1 MPCAKEQGRVA
12 ISCREQ
18 QNRKIRIVNLG
29 QERKITIPPTKK
41 IVALTYVV
49 LNSLL
54 KRMGVFAVEKRE
66 GKGSKIR

>member
-1 MPCAKEQGRVA
+1 MPYRVG
-12 ISCREQ
+12 SS
-18 QNRKIRIVNLG
+18 KI
-29 QERKITIPPTKK
+29 ERSGLLIWGKKKITIPPTKK